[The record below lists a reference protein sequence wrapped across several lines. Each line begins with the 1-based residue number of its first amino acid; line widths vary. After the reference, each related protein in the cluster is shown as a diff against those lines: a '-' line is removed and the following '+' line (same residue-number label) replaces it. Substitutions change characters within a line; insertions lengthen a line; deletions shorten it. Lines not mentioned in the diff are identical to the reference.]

1 MRGWLNRGRRGKSTT
16 QRCNPNSQFQR
27 AHPFLIIS
35 SIPILT
41 SASLFPRNPAILSFF
56 VSDDSIDRSKCL
68 MRIGTMPSCIKNSQL
83 SRVYPISQ
91 SQQKLSCSSFQ
102 HCIYCCDHP
111 AGSSTNALKI
121 LHATCQNPFRPD
133 QQCKIH
139 LCSSAKLENLSW
151 TAPSSGASQ
160 QCIHLS
166 EPPPL
171 RLHSSPAVA
180 LHSVH
185 PPAVP
190 VSSHVQG
197 SFPTNN
203 PGKER
208 LAGAIN
214 MKMCFLAWL
223 CTLSIIV

>member
-1 MRGWLNRGRRGKSTT
+1 M
-16 QRCNPNSQFQR
+16 QSQFPIPGSSPFPNHQQ
-27 AHPFLIIS
+27 HPDLNICFSLPRKS
-35 SIPILT
+35 SNIVILCV
-41 SASLFPRNPAILSFF
+41 RRQH
-56 VSDDSIDRSKCL
+56 RSVKVFDENWNNAL
-68 MRIGTMPSCIKNSQL
+68 LHQEQPTQL
-83 SRVYPISQ
+83 SLSHFTIP
-91 SQQKLSCSSFQ
+91 QQKLSCSSFQ

-208 LAGAIN
+208 LAGQ
-214 MKMCFLAWL
+214 
-223 CTLSIIV
+223 